1 MDLTGTAGRRLL
13 ARLSGVERERRDR
26 AASNDNRPVEL
37 ARGGVALGERLGCD
51 MGLQASVALRRAA
64 LGQDSAHQRD
74 AGHPMADLE

>member
-1 MDLTGTAGRRLL
+1 ML

-37 ARGGVALGERLGCD
+37 ARAEYPAREERLGCE
-51 MGLQASVALRRAA
+51 GHLPRPTALRQRAEV
-64 LGQDSAHQRD
+64 SRF